1 MEEPKTIL
9 TVYIGETDIYEWSMG
24 IGKTVLM
31 PELLVGCEEVLY
43 NDLAEVKCARVEA
56 VIRGKPKAF
65 DFSVRKTH
73 IQDTLDKIL
82 EWALYEEKYELCERV
97 KILNE
102 YLEDKN
108 NRF

>member
-1 MEEPKTIL
+1 MDEPKTIL

-65 DFSVRKTH
+65 DFNVRYDG
-73 IQDTLDKIL
+73 IDDTLNKIMSWSL
-82 EWALYEEKYELCERV
+82 QEEEYEMCQRV
-97 KILNE
+97 RDLQQ
-102 YLEDKN
+102 YLEN
-108 NRF
+108 QNQF